1 MLPRHGPC
9 SWGKR
14 QSSTEINNSTGS
26 SKRGQSGVIKVVVT
40 SYLHFRSIPLELIPT
55 EKTISF
61 RKKENVNDDVNLLIQ
76 DLSYVHYPVI
86 KTTLVDNG

>member
-1 MLPRHGPC
+1 MGPVP
-9 SWGKR
+9 GANGNHQLK
-14 QSSTEINNSTGS
+14 STTV
-26 SKRGQSGVIKVVVT
+26 RGHQSGVIKVVVT